1 MDHLTKQEKEE
12 LLPDET
18 AVKEFEER
26 WERKDLTLFQEGS
39 IWYRII
45 TARLVQPQYQSFP
58 NKPEGFSLKFFHDYL
73 FKKNLENE
81 DPELYVFADYV
92 RPNKRVEKMQ
102 IIDKDTK
109 EVVGEEFFI
118 PEMRKEQTPIWKL
131 PKFVRGKH
139 EVVFDKEK
147 SVFKP
152 WIKDSPKI
160 VRAALTADLDYW
172 KCKKFIRDADDLA

>member
-1 MDHLTKQEKEE
+1 MFVDIREYARRLIAVSGDDKIDRDRFIDHLTRQEKEE

-18 AVKEFEER
+18 AVKAFEER

-39 IWYRII
+39 IWYRIV

-58 NKPEGFSLKFFHDYL
+58 NKPEGFSLKFYHDYL

-102 IIDKDTK
+102 ILDVDT
-109 EVVGEEFFI
+109 
-118 PEMRKEQTPIWKL
+118 
-131 PKFVRGKH
+131 
-139 EVVFDKEK
+139 
-147 SVFKP
+147 
-152 WIKDSPKI
+152 
-160 VRAALTADLDYW
+160 
-172 KCKKFIRDADDLA
+172 